1 MARTNRPIYVCMTF
15 LPHHPFRP
23 APFARCSRSPCRTAG
38 RHAGQLH
45 PSVCLSVC
53 RHALTALLGSAFTEM
68 LGALG
73 QGVSQSAC
81 GEGGQE
87 PPRAGQGAAEW
98 GRDPLPRRGAAVG
111 ERGRAGCEQEPTG
124 PGAASGWPRL
134 AVSRS
139 RAGGPGPGG
148 APAERVPVFLCRESG
163 PQLPGAAV
171 DTQRRGPVLP
181 VLPVRPLLLARGF
194 PPKQAAV
201 RRWSY
206 LFLKAKMMQPSP
218 LWEGWGVGM
227 GCLAP
232 LNQQPWKITAG
243 RLGGLSQRWK
253 KSVPM
258 DASC

>member
-1 MARTNRPIYVCMTF
+1 MGPGPSATQG
-15 LPHHPFRP
+15 
-23 APFARCSRSPCRTAG
+23 SG
-38 RHAGQLH
+38 RGG
-45 PSVCLSVC
+45 
-53 RHALTALLGSAFTEM
+53 T
-68 LGALG
+68 
-73 QGVSQSAC
+73 
-81 GEGGQE
+81 GEGRL
-87 PPRAGQGAAEW
+87 RAGADGAGSRVGVAEAC
-98 GRDPLPRRGAAVG
+98 R
-111 ERGRAGCEQEPTG
+111 EQEPCWW
-124 PGAASGWPRL
+124 A
-134 AVSRS
+134 
-139 RAGGPGPGG
+139 RARG